1 MTLRALVF
9 RFVGDTV
16 TQSNET
22 MRKTVCTTQGQPRP
36 NMAAPVHII
45 TDMMREEEKKTSI
58 FK

>member
-16 TQSNET
+16 TESNET

-36 NMAAPVHII
+36 NMAVPVHII
-45 TDMMREEEKKTSI
+45 TDMMREEEKRDEY
-58 FK
+58 F